1 MRKTRLGLSRRTAS
15 RLLDDPAAHARDG
28 GLGELL
34 SAAAGRH
41 ADLGAEGEER
51 AVALFRSVAHPETV
65 PTPGGTS
72 VMTRFTRKV
81 AAAPAAVLAA
91 VGMVVAGGGIALA
104 ASQGA
109 LQVPFTGHDNR
120 PTGAPSATAT
130 VNPGLTRTPAAEPS
144 DDATPETSEPSA
156 SATPSP
162 SLDGLCVAY
171 QAGAM
176 AKAAPNP
183 AFTALTTAAGGADK
197 VDAYCVSRIGAST
210 HPAKPTHPARP
221 TQAPTPDHGASPQ
234 HRAATPSHPVRPT
247 AAPTVPDPASGTH

>member
-65 PTPGGTS
+65 PTHGGTS

-120 PTGAPSATAT
+120 PADAPSATAT

-144 DDATPETSEPSA
+144 DGIQP
-156 SATPSP
+156 
-162 SLDGLCVAY
+162 GLH
-171 QAGAM
+171 
-176 AKAAPNP
+176 
-183 AFTALTTAAGGADK
+183 
-197 VDAYCVSRIGAST
+197 R
-210 HPAKPTHPARP
+210 
-221 TQAPTPDHGASPQ
+221 PDHRRRRCGPGGRLLREPDRRIDPPREADPPGKAHPGAHS
-234 HRAATPSHPVRPT
+234 
-247 AAPTVPDPASGTH
+247 

>member
-1 MRKTRLGLSRRTAS
+1 
-15 RLLDDPAAHARDG
+15 
-28 GLGELL
+28 
-34 SAAAGRH
+34 
-41 ADLGAEGEER
+41 
-51 AVALFRSVAHPETV
+51 
-65 PTPGGTS
+65 
-72 VMTRFTRKV
+72 MTRFTRKV

-104 ASQGA
+104 ASHGA

-120 PTGAPSATAT
+120 PADAPSATAT

-144 DDATPETSEPSA
+144 DDATTETSEPSEPSA

-176 AKAAPNP
+176 AKAASNP
-183 AFTALTTAAGGADK
+183 AFTALITAAGGADQ

-221 TQAPTPDHGASPQ
+221 TQVPTPDHAATPQ
-234 HRAATPSHPVRPT
+234 HRAATPTHPAGPT
-247 AAPTVPDPASGTH
+247 DVPTVPDAASGTH